1 MAVRFLQPSP
11 PLSALVETIW
21 DVDAPPRAP
30 GFDRM
35 LPSAR
40 AQLVINLAEDES
52 RVYDEQLRMTRN
64 AGAALDAPSHRSF
77 LIDTAEQARAVGVV
91 FRAGA
96 AAVFFRERM
105 DALAN
110 THVDLDDLV
119 PGAAPLRARLLGARD
134 AGERLR
140 CMERWLLQRIGH
152 GDARPH
158 AAVSQALALIDAA
171 PGRIRIPGLAAGC
184 GMAPRRFGALF
195 REQVGMSPKRYARLQ
210 RFHGVV
216 AAAQGA
222 RVDWAG
228 LAADGDFHD
237 QAHLAHEFRAF
248 CGMSP
253 GAWLAR
259 RDARRRHVAL
269 G

>member
-11 PLSALVETIW
+11 PLSDLVETIW
-21 DVDAPPRAP
+21 DVDAPPQAH

-52 RVYDEQLRMTRN
+52 RVYDEQLRVTRN
-64 AGAALDAPSHRSF
+64 AGAALDAPSHRAF

-96 AAVFFRERM
+96 AAAFFHERM
-105 DALAN
+105 DVLAN
-110 THVDLDDLV
+110 RHVDLDDLV
-119 PGAAPLRARLLGARD
+119 PGAAPLRERLLGARD
-134 AGERLR
+134 ARGRLQ
-140 CMERWLLQRIGH
+140 CMERWLLQRIARRA
-152 GDARPH
+152 ARPH
-158 AAVSQALALIDAA
+158 AAVSHALGLIDAA
-171 PGRIRIPGLAAGC
+171 PGRIRIPALAAGC

-216 AAAQGA
+216 TAAHGA

-228 LAADGDFHD
+228 LAVDGDFHD

-253 GAWLAR
+253 GAWLAQ
-259 RDARRRHVAL
+259 RDPRTRHVAL
-269 G
+269 A